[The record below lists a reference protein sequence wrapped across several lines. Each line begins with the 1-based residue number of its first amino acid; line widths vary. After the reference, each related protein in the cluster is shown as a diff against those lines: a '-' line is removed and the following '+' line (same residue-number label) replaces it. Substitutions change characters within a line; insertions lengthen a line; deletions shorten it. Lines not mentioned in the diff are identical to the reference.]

1 MYNQNMEKYIVI
13 RSRRKTLAIHI
24 EDDLS
29 VTVRAPL
36 FLSDKMI
43 EDEVNKHAKWIEN
56 TRERIKNRKSGSV
69 ILNDGEIEK
78 LKKEAYEYLSKR
90 TEYYSV
96 KTGLKY
102 SYIKIT
108 SAEKRF
114 GSCNSRGGICYSYRL
129 MLCDKRAV
137 DYVIVHELCHTVHM
151 NHSARFYA
159 LVQSILPDW
168 KEREKLLK
176 GG

>member
-1 MYNQNMEKYIVI
+1 MYNQNMEKYNVV

-24 EDDLS
+24 ENDLS
-29 VTVRAPL
+29 VTVKAPL
-36 FLSDKMI
+36 FLSD
-43 EDEVNKHAKWIEN
+43 EVIKREVEKHEKWIEN
-56 TRERIKNRKSGSV
+56 TRKKIKKRACEKPCLNETEKER
-69 ILNDGEIEK
+69 
-78 LKKEAYEYLSKR
+78 LKKEAYEYLSER
-90 TEYYSV
+90 TRYYSG

-114 GSCNSRGGICYSYRL
+114 GSCNSNGGICYSYRL
-129 MLCDKRAV
+129 MLYDKRAV
-137 DYVIVHELCHTVHM
+137 DYVVVHELCHTVHM

-168 KEREKLLK
+168 KERERLLK

>member
-1 MYNQNMEKYIVI
+1 MENYNVV
-13 RSRRKTLAIHI
+13 RSKRKTLAIHI
-24 EDDLS
+24 ENDLS
-29 VTVRAPL
+29 VTVKAPL
-36 FLSDKMI
+36 FLSDKTI
-43 EDEVNKHAKWIEN
+43 EDEVNKHSKWIEK
-56 TRERIKNRKSGSV
+56 TQERIKNKTDKSV
-69 ILNDGEIEK
+69 VLNDSDIEK
-78 LKKEAYEYLSKR
+78 LKKEAYDYLSER

-168 KEREKLLK
+168 KERERLLK
-176 GG
+176 NG